1 MPCFLACEAPKTAV
15 FTVFFWSRRLSNI
28 SETPQCGGF
37 RGPARITSIINN
49 STTASIWACFFC
61 FIFFCRCWCGDALYT
76 DTLLQTDDLTH
87 SSLFMHRRLYTQT
100 LLQRETFAQN
110 SFYTRKKSFPP
121 RKKQANMC
129 LSLDLFV
136 SWRFPSRLRNANG

>member
-15 FTVFFWSRRLSNI
+15 FTVFFGP
-28 SETPQCGGF
+28 EGF
-37 RGPARITSIINN
+37 QTLAKHRNVAVFGALRASLPS
-49 STTASIWACFFC
+49 STTVRQQAFELFFC

-100 LLQRETFAQN
+100 LLHRETFAQN
-110 SFYTRKKSFPP
+110 SFYTKKKSFPP

-136 SWRFPSRLRNANG
+136 S